1 MGWLCLEPPL
11 SGSVLDQRAQADAPF
26 LYPPEVVSA
35 GFRQRSTK
43 AQAGAVGV
51 VCPRV
56 AHDDTMELI
65 NSAAII
71 KAMYVLI
78 PLTHSR
84 LCSEYV
90 PLPPNAWPAVVL
102 RDAIIRA
109 MCLSKAQI
117 ARVR

>member
-1 MGWLCLEPPL
+1 
-11 SGSVLDQRAQADAPF
+11 
-26 LYPPEVVSA
+26 
-35 GFRQRSTK
+35 
-43 AQAGAVGV
+43 
-51 VCPRV
+51 
-56 AHDDTMELI
+56 MELI